1 MAYCPKCKKNY
12 PIVTSI
18 KGSSRR
24 VPTTTERYN
33 SEGDYIG
40 YEETYGVNVNTETLP
55 RCSNCYSV
63 LEFPN
68 ATSKE
73 ELFYAKRD
81 ELKCP
86 TIKPIDP
93 GSGGD
98 IVIAVIF
105 GGIAGIVT
113 AALTAEIAMGIIVGV
128 GVGYGVLRLRTPTHL
143 EKKKYEDKI
152 IHWKKN
158 LKICN
163 ELKSLTYSDK
173 SYERLLNYSPL
184 SKEALEKHKEVWRRI
199 KLGKAG
205 KARKE

>member
-40 YEETYGVNVNTETLP
+40 YEESETYGVNTETLP

-63 LEFPN
+63 FKFPN
-68 ATSKE
+68 AISKE

-81 ELKCP
+81 KLKCL

-93 GSGGD
+93 GSGGG
-98 IVIAVIF
+98 IWTAVIF
-105 GGIAGIVT
+105 GGIAGIVA
-113 AALTAEIAMGIIVGV
+113 AALTAGITMVIIVGV
-128 GVGYGVLRLRTPTHL
+128 GVGYGVLRLSTPTHL
-143 EKKKYEDKI
+143 EKKKYEDKMA
-152 IHWKKN
+152 HWNKK
-158 LKICN
+158 LKIFN
-163 ELKSLTYSDK
+163 ELKSLTYSDEN
-173 SYERLLNYSPL
+173 YERLLNSQL

-199 KLGKAG
+199 KLREAG
-205 KARKE
+205 KGKNN